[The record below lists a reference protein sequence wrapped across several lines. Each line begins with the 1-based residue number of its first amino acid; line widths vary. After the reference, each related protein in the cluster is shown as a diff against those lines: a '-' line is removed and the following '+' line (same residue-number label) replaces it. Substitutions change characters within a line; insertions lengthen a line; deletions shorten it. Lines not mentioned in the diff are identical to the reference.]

1 MIAKSKYKLLV
12 ILLSVLVSCQDVEKT
27 EKPEDLIPE
36 DKMIDLLTELSL
48 VNAAR
53 NFNKFKLE
61 KTGIEPEKYIYEKF
75 DVDSLQFERSN
86 AWYSEQYTQYERIY
100 DSVKNRIQVMKSR
113 LDSIMDRERRIE
125 DSIKQAEKDSLRI
138 VRDSLRTLNDS
149 IRTNDTLRKKPE
161 IKEKDSLLSTPPTV
175 NSDTVSGN

>member
-1 MIAKSKYKLLV
+1 M
-12 ILLSVLVSCQDVEKT
+12 SCQDVEKT
-27 EKPEDLIPE
+27 ERPDDLIPE

-75 DVDSLQFERSN
+75 EVDSLQFERSN

-100 DSVKNRIQVMKSR
+100 DSVKARIQVMKTK

-125 DSIKQAEKDSLRI
+125 DSIKQAEKDSLRQ
-138 VRDSLRTLNDS
+138 VRDSLRDS
-149 IRTNDTLRKKPE
+149 GDTLRRFDTIKKRP
-161 IKEKDSLLSTPPTV
+161 KVLVKDSLLTSPPKV
-175 NSDTVSGN
+175 NSTSSQEN